1 MLMDMAHL
9 SVRIDFEPS
18 GSAFGPGMAQL
29 LERLSEHGTLRR
41 AAASMGMSYRKA
53 WLLIQEMQAAF
64 HGAVVTAVVGGAGG
78 GGMRLTELGTSL
90 LKTYR
95 RIEAGVT
102 QASQPELQGLAAMVQ
117 ADAAPRR
124 APRKKAPLNANIKN
138 SPPAKNR
145 RRSKSP

>member
-64 HGAVVTAVVGGAGG
+64 HGAVVTAAVGGAGG

-95 RIEAGVT
+95 RIEAGVM